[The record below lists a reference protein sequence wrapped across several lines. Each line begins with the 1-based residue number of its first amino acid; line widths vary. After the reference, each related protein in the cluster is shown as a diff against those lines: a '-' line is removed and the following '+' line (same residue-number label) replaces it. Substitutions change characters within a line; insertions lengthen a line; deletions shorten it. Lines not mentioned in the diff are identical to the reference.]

1 MGTLTLSPTATK
13 SSTLISILPS
23 ISFLLQVLCAAQPFL
38 PIGLSCFTPLYNINI
53 NRDKKK
59 MEV

>member
-1 MGTLTLSPTATK
+1 MGTLTLSPTANK
-13 SSTLISILPS
+13 SYTLIIILPS
-23 ISFLLQVLCAAQPFL
+23 ISLLLQVLCAAHPFL